1 MKKKILG
8 VVTVAAIVVMAGWNF
23 NQSKNEVVL
32 SDLALANVEALANG
46 ETGEGKDCYNTIT
59 KQKSSKVFYC
69 ATCSWV
75 DESTYTTF
83 SGTDKCK
90 PK

>member
-1 MKKKILG
+1 MKTKILG
-8 VVTVAAIVVMAGWNF
+8 VVAVTAIAVVAGWNF
-23 NQSKNEVVL
+23 SQSRNEVVL

-46 ETGEGKDCYNTIT
+46 ETATGKTCYNTIT

-69 ATCSWV
+69 GTCDWV

-83 SGTDKCK
+83 SGTDNCV
-90 PK
+90 PR